1 MNRPRNRRRLLALGG
16 VMAALVAAVALLTVM
31 RWSSPLDR
39 PSAVPSNP
47 VGQGHAVPSAPAGP
61 AQAVPPAS
69 ADQATP
75 DMDLRGWRWA
85 DYRGVRLP
93 YSSADG
99 PRVVAGDRAYGFAP
113 TPGGAVL
120 AALHLGMRASP
131 RWGPAVF
138 EPTITE
144 QFTGPET
151 PALLRAVRA
160 TYDSVRA
167 VAGVADGEPIG
178 LAYVVVEAFRWQAY
192 APGLAIVD
200 VVMAGPGRGG
210 TTVRAATRMQLLWRD
225 GDWRVVAPPGG
236 DWARTSAVVTDLTGY
251 TLFPASARG
260 QAAR

>member
-1 MNRPRNRRRLLALGG
+1 MNRPRNGRRLLVYGG
-16 VMAALVAAVALLTVM
+16 VAAVLVAAVVLLTVT
-31 RWSSPLDR
+31 RWSSPVDR
-39 PSAVPSNP
+39 AHTIPSPPAA
-47 VGQGHAVPSAPAGP
+47 QAHAVPPGFADPAM
-61 AQAVPPAS
+61 
-69 ADQATP
+69 P
-75 DMDLRGWRWA
+75 DVDVRDWRWT
-85 DYRGVRLP
+85 DFHGVRLP
-93 YSSADG
+93 YSSSDG

-113 TPGGAVL
+113 TPAGALL

-151 PALLRAVRA
+151 SALLRSVRA

-178 LAYVVVEAFRWQAY
+178 RAYVVVEAFRWQAY
-192 APGLAIVD
+192 VPGLAVVD
-200 VVMAGPGRGG
+200 VVVAGPGHDS
-210 TTVRAATRMQLLWRD
+210 TTVRAAMRMQVLWRD

-251 TLFPASARG
+251 TRFPASAR
-260 QAAR
+260 